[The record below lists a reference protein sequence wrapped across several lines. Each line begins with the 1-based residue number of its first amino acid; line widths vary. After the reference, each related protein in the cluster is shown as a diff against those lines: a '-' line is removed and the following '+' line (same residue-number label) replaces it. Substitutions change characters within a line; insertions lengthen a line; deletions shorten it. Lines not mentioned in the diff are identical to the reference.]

1 MVFADFCFYFVTFG
15 QTKHM
20 RKWQKIVLCILCG
33 GLIGFINGFLG
44 AGGGVLLVPFLHY
57 MLKDETKVAHA
68 TAILIMLPISV
79 VSAVIY
85 VVQGQFVFDVTL
97 PVLIGS
103 AIGGVIGAMLLSK
116 LKSNIIIIIFSIVL
130 VASGIYMFIT
140 I

>member
-1 MVFADFCFYFVTFG
+1 
-15 QTKHM
+15 M